1 MPTRRRGTCQNVTAL
16 HPVAA
21 RVAIVLLN
29 WRGWRDTVAC
39 LQSLAQLTH
48 DSFAVFVIDNDSGD
62 DSVAQIAAWLSS
74 PAAGGLQLRGVLAPA
89 DEPDANLPLAHK
101 QVLLQRSPHNG
112 GFAFGNNLG
121 LKLALQSGCAAFWL
135 LNNDTVADPHALTA
149 LEQKLA
155 EHADIGIVGSLLC
168 YAHEPSTVQVVGG
181 VRYNPWR
188 TRGHQVGQGMQAS
201 DPRVADLATQPL
213 HYVCGASMFVP
224 RAFLDD
230 VGLME
235 EGYFLYF
242 EEFDWAARAAPRWRL
257 ATAAGSVVLHKEGGS
272 IGTSSTGQ
280 RSLVSQFYLV
290 RGHLLFLRRHK
301 PWLLPLCLAWTLL
314 DALRTRLRGQPRLAS
329 VTLRALAHG
338 LAGTTGPTT
347 VDLRS

>member
-1 MPTRRRGTCQNVTAL
+1 MTA
-16 HPVAA
+16 PEIATA

-39 LQSLAQLTH
+39 LHSLTALAH
-48 DSFAVFVIDNDSGD
+48 DSFAVVVVDNDSGD
-62 DSVAQIAAWLSS
+62 DSVAQISAWLAG
-74 PAAGGLQLRGVLAPA
+74 PDAAGLHLRGVLAPDQAA
-89 DEPDANLPLAHK
+89 DAMLPLGHR
-101 QVLLQRSPHNG
+101 QVLLQRAPRNG
-112 GFAFGNNLG
+112 GFAYGNNLG
-121 LKLALQSGCAAFWL
+121 LALALQSGCAAFWL
-135 LNNDTVADPHALTA
+135 LNNDTLVPPQALAA
-149 LEQKLA
+149 LEAKLA
-155 EHADIGIVGSLLC
+155 ERNDIGIVGSVLC
-168 YAHEPSTVQVVGG
+168 YAHQPDTVQVVGG

-188 TRGHQVGQGMQAS
+188 TRGHQLGQGLQAT
-201 DPRVADLATQPL
+201 DPAVAVLATQPL

-235 EGYFLYF
+235 ERYFLYF

-301 PWLLPLCLAWTLL
+301 PWLVPVCLAWTLL
-314 DALRTRLRGQPRLAS
+314 DTLRTGLRGHRRLAG
-329 VTLRALAHG
+329 VTLRAVAAG
-338 LAGTTGPTT
+338 LAGAGGPTT
-347 VDLRS
+347 LDLRR